1 VTWRWIDKQALL
13 LLHGESV
20 AEHGGAAGMRD
31 EGLLDSALARA
42 QNLAAYGDPDVADLA
57 AAYGAGISQ
66 NHPFVDG
73 NKRAA
78 FLSVGLFLALNG
90 YRLAAT
96 QAEATV
102 AMLALAAG
110 ELEEAEFAEW
120 LRRHAEPRRP
130 PAARPTKV

>member
-1 VTWRWIDKQALL
+1 MSWRWVDKQALL

-20 AEHGGAAGMRD
+20 AEHGGAAGIRD
-31 EGLLDSALARA
+31 AGLLDSALARA
-42 QNLAAYGDPDVADLA
+42 QNLAAYGDPDVAALA

-90 YRLAAT
+90 YRLVAT

-102 AMLALAAG
+102 AMLSLAAG
-110 ELEEAEFAEW
+110 ELKEEEFAAW
-120 LRRHAEPRRP
+120 LRGHVEPRQP
-130 PAARPTKV
+130 KA

>member
-1 VTWRWIDKQALL
+1 MSLRWIDKHALL

-20 AEHGGAAGMRD
+20 ADHGGSAGMRD

-42 QNLAAYGDPDVADLA
+42 QNLAAYGEPDVAALA
-57 AAYGAGISQ
+57 SAYGFGISQ

-90 YRLAAT
+90 YRLAVT
-96 QAEATV
+96 QVEATV

-110 ELEEAEFAEW
+110 ELDEAEFAAW
-120 LRRHAEPRRP
+120 LRAHLVARR
-130 PAARPTKV
+130 R